1 MLQDMFLL
9 LKKYLLTNLI
19 LSLTCGSQSGN
30 TSLWVVLFK
39 MSLVGV
45 GLVKM
50 YKGLI
55 LLPGGVLP
63 LRLLTSTS
71 EAFSVIF
78 QCDEASATQKV

>member
-1 MLQDMFLL
+1 MFLL

-19 LSLTCGSQSGN
+19 LRLTCGSQSGK
-30 TSLWVVLFK
+30 TSLLLVLFK

-55 LLPGGVLP
+55 
-63 LRLLTSTS
+63 
-71 EAFSVIF
+71 
-78 QCDEASATQKV
+78 